1 MIFNIVTHLYKDYKL
16 KSFRFSPHCI
26 MLILNLTARS
36 YTLVFTGVKK
46 SNYGMMMRK
55 DNALMGETIPASFH
69 GELSPLR

>member
-1 MIFNIVTHLYKDYKL
+1 
-16 KSFRFSPHCI
+16 
-26 MLILNLTARS
+26 MLILNPTARS

>member
-1 MIFNIVTHLYKDYKL
+1 
-16 KSFRFSPHCI
+16 

-36 YTLVFTGVKK
+36 YTSVFTGVKK
-46 SNYGMMMRK
+46 SNYGMMRK